1 MTPGSASD
9 ANSLYSLIKEHAY
22 GYRQDPFTLASGKTS
37 HHYFNC
43 KKITLHPPR
52 LALLCETIYERF
64 FKQGPLDLPLAI
76 GGLTL
81 GADPIS
87 YCLSLE
93 FLKQNHLCY
102 PLIVRKE
109 AKGHGTGKQ
118 IEGEVNAVAG
128 AEVLA
133 LDDVITTGG
142 STLKAVKALKEA
154 GFQVKRALCIV
165 DRQEGGEEALQAEGV
180 ELLSLFQKSDF
191 IEEGMNR
198 D

>member
-9 ANSLYSLIKEHAY
+9 ANSLYNLIKEHAY
-22 GYRQDPFTLASGKTS
+22 AYRQDPITLASGKTS

-43 KKITLHPPR
+43 KKITLHPSR
-52 LALLCETIYERF
+52 LALLCENIYDDF
-64 FKQGPLDLPLAI
+64 FGNNRMRLPSAV

-87 YCLSLE
+87 YGLSLE
-93 FLKQNHLCY
+93 CLRRNHTCY

-118 IEGEVNAVAG
+118 IEGEVETLKG
-128 AEVLA
+128 ATVLA

-142 STLKAVKALKEA
+142 STLKAIKALREA
-154 GFQVKRALCIV
+154 GFVVNQALCIV
-165 DRQEGGEEALQAEGV
+165 DRQEGGQEALAQESV
-180 ELLSLFQKSDF
+180 ELLSMFKKSDF

>member
-1 MTPGSASD
+1 MSSESVFDTSALF
-9 ANSLYSLIKEHAY
+9 NLIKDHAY
-22 GYRQDPFTLASGKTS
+22 AYRQEPFTLASGKTS

-43 KKITLHPPR
+43 KKITLHPSR
-52 LALLCETIYERF
+52 LAMLCEKIYVDF
-64 FKQGPLDLPLAI
+64 FENGGLSIPRAI

-87 YCLSLE
+87 YALSLE
-93 FLKQNHLCY
+93 ILKRGNLCY
-102 PLIVRKE
+102 PLIIRKE

-118 IEGEVNAVAG
+118 IEGEVDAVSG

-142 STLKAVKALKEA
+142 STLKAVRALKEA
-154 GFQVKRALCIV
+154 GFQVNKALCIV
-165 DRQEGGEEALQAEGV
+165 DRQEGGEEALKAEGV
-180 ELLSLFQKSDF
+180 DLLSLFKKSDF
-191 IEEGMNR
+191 IEEGMNL